1 MGIATKYTDAHTETD
16 HVVQF
21 IIVVVPGLQD
31 VCFRSYQTYQGGWDL
46 SSNFGTVALGVNES

>member
-1 MGIATKYTDAHTETD
+1 MGIATKSTDAHTKND

-31 VCFRSYQTYQGGWDL
+31 VCFRSYHRYGGR
-46 SSNFGTVALGVNES
+46 AVNKQI